1 MSRTPREVNL
11 STRAARERLKPSG
24 KPYYR
29 SLDQGLH
36 LGYRKGVRGAAW
48 VTRWYIGGEVYKV
61 ESLEGRPDD
70 VLDADGV
77 TVLTWSQA
85 QAEARKLFGRRVREA
100 AGLEA
105 DQRKGPYTIRD
116 AIADYL
122 DWLARHRKTTRD
134 SKYRAEALILP
145 DLGDVNVDRLSATRL
160 RQWHE
165 GLAAAPARLRRS
177 ADQVAAGTMKGR
189 DADPN
194 DAEVTRR
201 RRSTANRTL
210 TILKAALN
218 HAWREGKT
226 PSDDAWRRV
235 RPFPEADAARVRYLN
250 TDEARR
256 LLHACDEDFRD
267 IVEAALLTGARYGE
281 LAAMTV
287 FDFNRDSG
295 TVHIRTS
302 KTGKAR
308 HVVLNDEGRALF
320 ERLTIGR
327 GGDHHLT
334 FTKSNGM
341 LWGKSHQHRPLK
353 AACERAGISP
363 SLDFHSLR
371 HSWASLSIMAGAPL
385 LVVAQNLGHADT
397 RMVERHYGHLAQ
409 SFVAETIRR
418 TAPTFGASRV
428 NSVVPIT
435 TRG

>member
-1 MSRTPREVNL
+1 MSRTAREVNL

-48 VTRWYIGGEVYKV
+48 VTRWYVGGEVYKV
-61 ESLEGRPDD
+61 EGLEGRPDD
-70 VLDADGV
+70 VLDADGI

-85 QAEARKLFGRRVREA
+85 QAEARKLFGRRTREA

-105 DQRKGPYTIRD
+105 DQRKGPYTVRD
-116 AIADYL
+116 AVGDYL
-122 DWLARHRKTTRD
+122 EWLSHHRKTSRD
-134 SKYRAEALILP
+134 SKYRTDALILP
-145 DLGDVNVDRLSATRL
+145 DLGDLRVDRLSAARL
-160 RQWHE
+160 RKWQE
-165 GLAAAPARLRRS
+165 DLAGAPARLRRS
-177 ADQVAAGTMKGR
+177 AEEVAAGKMKGR
-189 DADPN
+189 DTDPS
-194 DAEVTRR
+194 DAEAIRR

-235 RPFPEADAARVRYLN
+235 RPFPEADAARVRYLMI
-250 TDEARR
+250 DEARR
-256 LLHACDEDFRD
+256 LLNACDEDFRD

-287 FDFNRDSG
+287 ADFSRDSG

-302 KTGKAR
+302 KAGRAR
-308 HVVLNDEGRALF
+308 HVVLNHEGHALF
-320 ERLTIGR
+320 ERLSAGR
-327 GGDHHLT
+327 PGDHRIFMKT
-334 FTKSNGM
+334 NGTV
-341 LWGKSHQHRPLK
+341 WGKSHQQRPLK
-353 AACERAGISP
+353 VACERANILP
-363 SLDFHSLR
+363 ALDFHSLR

-409 SFVAETIRR
+409 SFVADTIRR
-418 TAPTFGASRV
+418 TAPTFGVSRAGT
-428 NSVVPIT
+428 VVPLAT
-435 TRG
+435 TG